1 MKLVLA
7 SASPRRRQI
16 LTWLGVEFEVV
27 EPEADELAGGLEPEE
42 LVVENAR
49 RKARAGRA
57 AAGEGAVV
65 LGVDTDV
72 FLGPEPL
79 GKPAD
84 EAAAREHLEALAGRT
99 HTVLSGLCLLGPHPD
114 AERSGVERSLVTFAE
129 LTPELIDLYVR
140 SGEWRGRAG
149 AYAIQGLGS
158 LLVDRV
164 EGDFSNIVGLPI
176 RLLLRLAPELA
187 RKP

>member
-1 MKLVLA
+1 MSLVLA

-16 LTWLGVEFEVV
+16 LTWLGVDFEVV
-27 EPEADELAGGLEPEE
+27 EPQVPELEGGLEPAE

-49 RKARAGRA
+49 RKARAGLE

-72 FLGPEPL
+72 FLGSEPL

-84 EAAAREHLEALAGRT
+84 EDAARERLEALSGRT
-99 HTVLSGLCLLGPHPD
+99 HTVLSGLCLLGPEPG

-129 LTPELIDLYVR
+129 LEPGLIDLYLR

-176 RLLLRLAPELA
+176 RLLLRLAPELGE
-187 RKP
+187 KP